1 MKFFIGL
8 SKNRAEKR
16 DLLQERKMTKTIN
29 SIITPYGYEIEYFR
43 YYPDVFGNIV
53 LKIKKGNITE
63 TFITDRGEIYYND
76 KMVEKS
82 EGALDL
88 QNQLL
93 RVVSEIV
100 RKEE

>member
-16 DLLQERKMTKTIN
+16 DLLQERKMMKTIN

-53 LKIKKGNITE
+53 LKIKKTI
-63 TFITDRGEIYYND
+63 
-76 KMVEKS
+76 
-82 EGALDL
+82 
-88 QNQLL
+88 
-93 RVVSEIV
+93 
-100 RKEE
+100 

>member
-8 SKNRAEKR
+8 SKNRAERR
-16 DLLQERKMTKTIN
+16 DVLQERKMTKTIN

-53 LKIKKGNITE
+53 LKIKKSNITE

-93 RVVSEIV
+93 RAVSEIV

>member
-16 DLLQERKMTKTIN
+16 DLLQERKITKTIN
-29 SIITPYGYEIEYFR
+29 SIITLYGYEIEYFR

-53 LKIKKGNITE
+53 LKIKKDNITE

-76 KMVEKS
+76 KMVAKS

-93 RVVSEIV
+93 RVISDIV
-100 RKEE
+100 GKKE